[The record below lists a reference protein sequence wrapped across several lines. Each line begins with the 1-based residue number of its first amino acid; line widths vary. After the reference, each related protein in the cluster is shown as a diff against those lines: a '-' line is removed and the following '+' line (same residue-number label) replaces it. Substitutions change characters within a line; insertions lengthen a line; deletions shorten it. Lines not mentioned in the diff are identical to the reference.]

1 MPLGRKHIQPV
12 GGAGMVGASCNLLPV
27 CSPAR
32 NIAVHVLGGLVS
44 IATSDPRRNSMQIET
59 SQRPRGWT
67 GGRMH
72 EAGSR
77 QTAVC
82 SRMRFFEIARRS
94 VELRCQRNGKR
105 QALLSC
111 ASVSEM
117 ADRSRPSS
125 AAHTEHRAARPREG
139 QSEVGERKQDVW

>member
-1 MPLGRKHIQPV
+1 
-12 GGAGMVGASCNLLPV
+12 MVRPSCNLLPV

-32 NIAVHVLGGLVS
+32 NIELHVLGGVVS
-44 IATSDPRRNSMQIET
+44 IATSEPRRNFVQIET

-67 GGRMH
+67 GGRVH

-82 SRMRFFEIARRS
+82 SRVRLFEIARRS
-94 VELRCQRNGKR
+94 VGLRSRRGDDKR
-105 QALLSC
+105 QVFLSC

-125 AAHTEHRAARPREG
+125 PAHIEHRASRLREG
-139 QSEVGERKQDVW
+139 QSEVGKRKQNVW